1 MITKKQF
8 KQICDDVYSGNT
20 YCKCDTCL
28 MSKINGMFICNHCHK
43 PVFNI
48 DDSTMDDI
56 EELDI
61 EPDEDE
67 LGNNGEEIRTLEPLQ
82 DEETGVIY

>member
-1 MITKKQF
+1 
-8 KQICDDVYSGNT
+8 
-20 YCKCDTCL
+20 